1 MDESPDQETTLAAS
15 EEFDNRRK
23 TLSSALTVLN
33 KRERRIFETRQLAEE
48 RITLVELAEEFGVS
62 RERVRQ
68 IEVSAFA
75 KVQNAVKRRVAAMAT
90 PAPLQMR

>member
-23 TLSSALTVLN
+23 ALSDALAVLN
-33 KRERRIFETRQLAEE
+33 ERERRIFEARRLAEE
-48 RITLVELAEEFGVS
+48 PVTLKELADEFGVS

-68 IEVSAFA
+68 IGVCAFA
-75 KVQNAVKRRVAAMAT
+75 KVQQAVKNRVAVMDT
-90 PAPLQMR
+90 PAPLPAH